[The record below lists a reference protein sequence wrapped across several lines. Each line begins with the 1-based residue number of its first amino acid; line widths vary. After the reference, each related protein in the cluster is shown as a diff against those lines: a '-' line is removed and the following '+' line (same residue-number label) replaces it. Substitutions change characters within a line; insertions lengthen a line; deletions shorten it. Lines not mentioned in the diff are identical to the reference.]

1 MSVGTMKKLTVLSYE
16 RDADA
21 IVRKLMN
28 LKCVEIRNTSAG
40 EGLTPLSTLEID
52 TQKST
57 VERRLAD
64 IRAALPTLAKYTS
77 RKGGLGRIVHRVDRA
92 EFCREGRDARAWQ
105 TVCDTL
111 ATVAQI
117 DALIAERT
125 RNESLMVSVEPWL
138 GYDAALDTDGSAKT
152 QILLGA
158 YPAGTDVLEVREE
171 MENAGVYFEEVSDDG
186 NGVYVVLTFLRTDA
200 DSAER
205 LLAARGFSKT
215 AFPEVA
221 STARVAYETAEARL
235 GEIDTEMFGAEERLR
250 DLAEAINDVEILA
263 DIEETT
269 LNVCVQKRKLAATRN
284 CAVLSGWV
292 PAEAEER
299 IARTLSAFECAC
311 EVSEPEE
318 DEEPP
323 VLLKN
328 NRFAANFEWVIGM
341 YSYPKY
347 GTFDPTFIMSIF
359 YFIIFGMMFADVGY
373 GLLLVLGCFG
383 GIKLLNPKEGMRRML
398 SMFGYCGISC
408 MIMGV
413 LFGGW
418 FGNLPTAIMNSFIYH
433 ADGVAETTAIGKF
446 FYNGLIFNPIDS
458 STSFLVLALGVGE
471 VHLIAGMA
479 INMIETCKRGKVLE
493 GICSTVPYWV
503 LFAGIDLMVPALYV
517 DMLMPDPSAVSA
529 ATNELFALLSLV
541 GKYLMFAGFGL
552 IFLLKGVGQ
561 RSFFGWLSKGLGG
574 LYSLISYASD
584 LLSYS
589 RILALGLVAGVIAQV
604 INMLTGM
611 GASGPIGFVF
621 MLIVMILGHVL
632 NLAINLLGTFV
643 HAARLQYIE
652 FFGKF
657 YDDGGEPFSPALPA
671 ENYSEDTGD
680 ISNEIQ

>member
-1 MSVGTMKKLTVLSYE
+1 MSVSTMKKLTVLTYTK
-16 RDADA
+16 DADA
-21 IVRKLMN
+21 VVRRLMN
-28 LKCVEIRNTSAG
+28 LKCVQIKSSSSQN
-40 EGLTPLSTLEID
+40 GLMPIGTLEID
-52 TQKST
+52 QQKST
-57 VERRLAD
+57 AERRLAD
-64 IRAALPTLAKYTS
+64 IRAALPTLARYTT
-77 RKGGLGRIVHRVDRA
+77 RKGGLGRTVHRVDRA
-92 EFCREGRDARAWQ
+92 AFCKEGRDARAWQ
-105 TVCDTL
+105 AVCDTL
-111 ATVAQI
+111 DTVARLE
-117 DALIAERT
+117 ALTAEQT
-125 RNESLMVSVEPWL
+125 RNAALMSSVEPWL
-138 GYDAALDTDGSAKT
+138 GYDLALDVDGSQKT
-152 QILLGA
+152 EILRGSC
-158 YPAGTDVLEVREE
+158 PADTDVLALREDLEARGVCFEEISQDENRVYLALTLLRSDADAVERSLLEKGFLKSEFTGITTTARGAFEACEVR
-171 MENAGVYFEEVSDDG
+171 M
-186 NGVYVVLTFLRTDA
+186 
-200 DSAER
+200 
-205 LLAARGFSKT
+205 
-215 AFPEVA
+215 
-221 STARVAYETAEARL
+221 
-235 GEIDTEMFGAEERLR
+235 GEIDGELFSAEERLR
-250 DLAEAINDVEILA
+250 DLAEKLDDVEILA

-269 LNVCVQKRKLAATRN
+269 VNVCLQKRKLAATKS
-284 CAVLSGWV
+284 CAVIEGWI
-292 PAEAEER
+292 PMEAEDR
-299 IARTLSAFECAC
+299 LTRALASFECAC
-311 EVSEPEE
+311 EVSDPDE

-347 GTFDPTFIMSIF
+347 GTFDPTWIMSIF

-383 GIKLLNPKEGMRRML
+383 GIKLLNPREGMKRML
-398 SMFGYCGISC
+398 AMFGYCGISC

-471 VHLIAGMA
+471 IHLIAGMA
-479 INMIETCKRGKVLE
+479 VNMIETCKKGRVIE
-493 GICSTVPYWV
+493 AICSTVPYWV

-517 DMLMPDPSAVSA
+517 DMLMPDPTTVSA
-529 ATNELFALLSLV
+529 ATNELFALLSMI

-552 IFLLKGVGQ
+552 IFLLKGVGKKG
-561 RSFFGWLSKGLGG
+561 FVGWLVGGLGG
-574 LYSLISYASD
+574 LYSLISFASD

-604 INMLTGM
+604 INMLTGL
-611 GASGPIGFVF
+611 GAGSVIGFVF

-657 YDDGGEPFSPALPA
+657 YEDGGEPFNPALPA
-671 ENYSEDTGD
+671 ENYSEDIGAL
-680 ISNEIQ
+680 SNEIQ